1 MPRATPAKF
10 KYPAF
15 HILSMEK
22 VQGFSYDG
30 KMPSSAMADAL
41 SGVGFQATQIGRGA
55 KIIREMRKGKAVV
68 FLTFTSN
75 MASSGLRELIAQ
87 IVREKK
93 VDAIITG
100 IGSIEEDVMK
110 CGGDFDLAT
119 FDENDIELN
128 KKGVNRIG
136 NILVGNSH
144 YIKFEK
150 TMLAF
155 FESEYRKQLSISRL
169 LSPSEIIFDLGKALH
184 DENSFV
190 YQAAKNSIPIFC
202 PCPTDGAFGLQ
213 LYFFKQKRKDFGI
226 DVTGDMARLAQIAL
240 DAEKTGGIILGGGFA
255 KHHALGVNLLRGGFD
270 YAVYVSTGTEYDGSL
285 SGARAKEAK
294 SWGKINA
301 KAHAVHIDC
310 DATIALPLL
319 AGAILE

>member
-1 MPRATPAKF
+1 
-10 KYPAF
+10 
-15 HILSMEK
+15 MEK
-22 VQGFSYDG
+22 VQGFTHDG
-30 KMPSSAMADAL
+30 KMPASRLADAL

-55 KIIREMRKGKAVV
+55 KIIREMHAGKAVV

-75 MASSGLRELIAQ
+75 MVSSGLRELIAQ
-87 IVREKK
+87 IVAEKK
-93 VDAIITG
+93 VDAIVTG

-110 CGGDFDLAT
+110 CTSKFDLAT
-119 FDENDIELN
+119 FDEDDVKLN
-128 KKGVNRIG
+128 AAGINRIG
-136 NILVGNSH
+136 NILVSNSH

-150 TMLAF
+150 TIKPVLEAA
-155 FESEYRKQLSISRL
+155 YAKQKKNGKL
-169 LSPSEIIFDLGKALH
+169 LSPSEIIFDLGKTLN
-184 DENSFV
+184 DKNSFT
-190 YQAAKNSIPIFC
+190 YRAARNSIPIFC

-213 LYFFKQKRKDFGI
+213 VYFFKQKRKDFGI
-226 DVTGDMARLAQIAL
+226 DVTADMPRLAQMAL
-240 DAEKTGGIILGGGFA
+240 DADKTGGIILGGGFA

-301 KAHAVHIDC
+301 KASAVHIDC